1 MVSQRTIRGLRFGFV
16 LCMCVGVLFLLGV
29 EPGED
34 PVSVSRRAP
43 FVRTAAAGDFK
54 PASLT
59 WQIET
64 IDASTGTVYFGNSLA
79 LDSSGVPCVAY
90 YDPGTTNLVYACR
103 TGGSWQYD
111 TADSS
116 GNVGKYTSLALDVN
130 DHPHISYQDDL
141 GGDTELKYAHYN
153 GSSWSATTVDGGL
166 YTGAFT
172 SLALDPMGDP
182 WITYYRGGN
191 CSVDEDTYCN
201 LRYAY
206 YDGSWTTMRLHYSTN
221 DVGRSSS
228 LAFDSAGHPHVSY
241 YNAGE
246 SDLRY
251 IHLDWDIRDIADGAG
266 TTGADT
272 SLAIDSYDDP
282 HIAYVGQGELR
293 YAHGTVDF
301 INNAWDATWVTATV
315 DSGSS
320 ARATSLALD
329 ASDNPHIAYY
339 LDGELRYAYR
349 DGTTWHVE
357 TVAATGGIDGNEGLS
372 LALDR
377 LGSPHITFYTS
388 TGLKYAYV
396 EPTHVYLPLVASGYP
411 PPPQRY
417 ALIIGIA
424 DYLYDDDPPLP
435 GCFFDD
441 LPYPD
446 NDARAMEALLL
457 NQGFAASNVRTLI
470 DADATKANI
479 QDAITNWLAPNANPN
494 DQVLIF
500 YHGHGWQYSDVA
512 PYDEADGVDE
522 LLVPHE
528 WACDAD
534 TAITDDELETW
545 LDTVNSQHMV
555 LFIDSCFSGG
565 MIGAQ
570 AAEDAG
576 CHGRCV
582 PPPPWV
588 EIKPTADTV
597 QPLDVDKAGRLVLT
611 AGKEDAESYEC
622 DSLQSGVFSYYL
634 RQALQAGAADT
645 HDGNGWI
652 SGEEAY
658 EYLKPRVE
666 DEMCYQPWF
675 QFPQISDGIPGEED
689 ITSLS
694 R

>member
-1 MVSQRTIRGLRFGFV
+1 
-16 LCMCVGVLFLLGV
+16 
-29 EPGED
+29 
-34 PVSVSRRAP
+34 
-43 FVRTAAAGDFK
+43 VRTAAAGDFK